1 MSADVVINGKSWSTA
16 AADQQADASG
26 SGYILI
32 RTDGDPLNKAQ
43 KTELK
48 SLGVQIHEFLGGGGC
63 CEGDDEDQQQI
74 YLCGYP
80 KGSSLDPIRALGYI
94 DYADVYS
101 SDLVIHD
108 AVERLRARPVVHR
121 ANTNGPSHS
130 DALSDFVVANHAG
143 IISARTAPPVFYMQ
157 VANSPVHVASENKTV
172 EVDVLLH
179 HDIIGEVPQ
188 ELIDRICAVEGL
200 KELTTDEASGII
212 RLKIDENALEIIAK
226 FDEVRVIHPVNERV
240 LMSNIARRL
249 LGLPVLETSS
259 AINDTTTPPPSSPS
273 SSFSSS
279 SCRYQ
284 GRDQLVC
291 VADTGFDKGST
302 TDVHQAF
309 TGRVKALHPWGR
321 TGVTDDPDGHGTHVC
336 GYGANIYLLFPTL
349 RYPIHGFKLPG

>member
-1 MSADVVINGKSWSTA
+1 MATDVVINGKSWSTA
-16 AADQQADASG
+16 TADQQADASG

-63 CEGDDEDQQQI
+63 CEGDDDDQQQI

-80 KGSSLDPIRALGYI
+80 KGSSLDPIRTLGYI

-101 SDLVIHD
+101 SDLVIHE

-121 ANTNGPSHS
+121 ANTNGPSYL
-130 DALSDFVVANHAG
+130 DAPSDFVVANHAG
-143 IISARTAPPVFYMQ
+143 VISARTAPPEFYMQ
-157 VANSPVHVASENKTV
+157 VADSPVHVASEDETV

-179 HDIIGEVPQ
+179 QDVIGEALQ
-188 ELIDRICAVEGL
+188 ELIGKICAVEGL
-200 KELTTDEASGII
+200 KELTTDETSGMV
-212 RLKIDENALEIIAK
+212 RLKIDEDALESIAR

-249 LGLPVLETSS
+249 LGFPVLETSS
-259 AINDTTTPPPSSPS
+259 LNDTTTNPPSFPS

-279 SCRYQ
+279 SCCYQ
-284 GRDQLVC
+284 GRGQLVC
-291 VADTGFDKGST
+291 VADTGFDEGST

-309 TGRVKALHPWGR
+309 TGRVKALYPWGR
-321 TGVTDDPDGHGTHVC
+321 KGATDDPDGHGTHVC
-336 GYGANIYLLFPTL
+336 GYGANIYFIFPARFYL
-349 RYPIHGFKLPG
+349 IHGFEFPG

>member
-1 MSADVVINGKSWSTA
+1 MSAEVVINGNAWSTA
-16 AADQQADASG
+16 AADQQADASS
-26 SGYILI
+26 SGYILL
-32 RTDGDPLNKAQ
+32 RTDGDPLNKVQ
-43 KTELK
+43 KTDLK
-48 SLGVQIHEFLGGGGC
+48 SLGVQIHEFLGGGGRGGG
-63 CEGDDEDQQQI
+63 GDDEDQQQI

-80 KGSSLDPIRALGYI
+80 KGSSLDPIRALGFI
-94 DYADVYS
+94 DYVDVYS

-121 ANTNGPSHS
+121 ANTDGHSNS
-130 DALSDFVVANHAG
+130 DAPSDFVVANHAG
-143 IISARTAPPVFYMQ
+143 VISARTAPPLFYMEAADSL
-157 VANSPVHVASENKTV
+157 VRIVPEDKTV

-188 ELIDRICAVEGL
+188 QLIDRICAIEGF
-200 KELTTDEASGII
+200 KELTTDEASGTL
-212 RLKIDENALEIIAK
+212 RLKINEDALESIAG

-259 AINDTTTPPPSSPS
+259 AANETTTPLPSLPSSFS
-273 SSFSSS
+273 SSSS

-309 TGRVKALHPWGR
+309 AGRVKALHCWGR
-321 TGVTDDPDGHGTHVC
+321 TGATDDPDGHGTHVC
-336 GYGANIYLLFPTL
+336 GYVANINLLL
-349 RYPIHGFKLPG
+349 LYHIHGFEIPG